1 MAAGLNE
8 NHLSHVHA
16 ASMCCMPAGDRRL
29 PVRKTAPTAVRA
41 EVWPRWDGAPTD
53 ASSPLTVSAG
63 RPLPAAEEVP
73 GRAEERWRCSARAAN
88 TPPPPSSSVREPPIS
103 CHTAPLLTGQPPGS
117 HPRHTTRQHALT
129 SSCHR
134 LPAGGLPLGAGGK
147 PQTQRKTE
155 STAQSQTKKWGHGPP
170 SRVLQS

>member
-1 MAAGLNE
+1 MEVQCSGSE
-8 NHLSHVHA
+8 HP
-16 ASMCCMPAGDRRL
+16 ASAQQLR
-29 PVRKTAPTAVRA
+29 
-41 EVWPRWDGAPTD
+41 
-53 ASSPLTVSAG
+53 
-63 RPLPAAEEVP
+63 
-73 GRAEERWRCSARAAN
+73 ARA
-88 TPPPPSSSVREPPIS
+88 PIS

-147 PQTQRKTE
+147 PPQTQRKTE